1 MVMPKAVKSSKK
13 GTRILLIISGL
24 ISILLAYLL
33 WQGYWT
39 LEMII
44 AIILFL
50 AGLLKIIIGATK

>member
-1 MVMPKAVKSSKK
+1 MPKAVKSSKK